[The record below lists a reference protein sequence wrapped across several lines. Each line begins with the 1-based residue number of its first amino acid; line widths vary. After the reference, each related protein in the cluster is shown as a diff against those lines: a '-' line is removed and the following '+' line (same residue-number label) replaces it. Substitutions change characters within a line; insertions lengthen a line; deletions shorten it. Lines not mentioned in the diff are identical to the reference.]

1 VDNPEET
8 SRNPGE
14 ATEAAARKIL
24 VLLELLR
31 SKAIRFSTY
40 EHVYGRD
47 YRSFQRDLQHLRKI
61 GEEAG
66 FKISPIAN
74 RERAELS
81 LVDSQLRS
89 LDASPRVVALIS
101 ALSGALGA
109 PVARELGRLGQS
121 ADETGFLRLLLPQL
135 VEQTQIGETYDRL
148 KAAWEA
154 RPGPALVT
162 FQYDPGNGKKTTR
175 RVDPYRL
182 LLRSGSAYLVGYDV
196 DKRAWRMFALDRFRS
211 LPERAGT
218 VQRLRQVPPQYDSS
232 DTVGF
237 FKTAG
242 DAVAVTVELTP
253 AVAASATSRRWQAA
267 QRVEH
272 LPGGFARITFEV
284 TEIGEV
290 VRWALGFGKEARIV
304 APPEA
309 VEIAIR
315 TVDEIAAAYRA

>member
-1 VDNPEET
+1 
-8 SRNPGE
+8 
-14 ATEAAARKIL
+14 L

-109 PVARELGRLGQS
+109 PVAREFGQLGQS
-121 ADETGFLRLLLPQL
+121 ADQTGFLRLLLPLL
-135 VEQTQIGETYDRL
+135 VEQTQIAETYDRL
-148 KAAWEA
+148 KAAWEV

-162 FQYDPGNGKKTTR
+162 FQYDPGKGKKTTR
-175 RVDPYRL
+175 RVEPYRL
-182 LLRSGSAYLVGYDV
+182 LIRSGSAYLVGYDV
-196 DKRAWRMFALDRFRS
+196 DKRDWRMFALDRFQS

-218 VQRLRQVPPQYDSS
+218 VQRLRQVPAQYDSS
-232 DTVGF
+232 DTIGF
-237 FKTAG
+237 FKSSGA
-242 DAVAVTVELTP
+242 AVPVTVELTP

-272 LPGGFARITFEV
+272 LPDGFARISFEV

-290 VRWALGFGKEARIV
+290 VRWALGFGKEARVV

-309 VEIAIR
+309 VEIAVR
-315 TVDEIAAAYRA
+315 TVNEIAAAYRADNAGKADG